1 MIKLE
6 RIIRNSLPVRFIAR
20 KTKHIVLPGFR
31 GIPLYDVIRFFVD
44 QIRTTGLTERAA
56 AVSYNFI
63 MSIPPL
69 SLFLFTLLPHL
80 PFVHTEQI
88 RLQLHRLIIDVIP
101 AREHNR
107 NLIEFVDGFL
117 GGDSKIGLISFGF
130 ILSLF
135 FASNGMIGIMRSFNR
150 AYIGFEKRK
159 GLYNRRVAIRLTI
172 IIMSLL
178 LACLLLLIAQGVI
191 VKWLNITH
199 PLAQEA
205 VSLLRWTIIIAL
217 IYYSI
222 AFIYRFAP
230 AVKKKW
236 DLLSPGAILATLLSL
251 IATIGFSIFVNNFGR
266 YNALYGSIGTV
277 MVFMIIIFI
286 NSLVLLIGYELNVS
300 IHSLQHL
307 AEERNQREAEA
318 LVGKPTGV
326 SAP

>member
-1 MIKLE
+1 MTKIE
-6 RIIRNSLPVRFIAR
+6 RILLNSLPVRFLAR

-31 GIPLYDVIRFFVD
+31 GIALYDVIRFFFD
-44 QIRTTGLTERAA
+44 QVRKTGLTERAA

-80 PFVHTEQI
+80 PFVPTDEI
-88 RLQLHRLIIDVIP
+88 RLQLHTLIRDVIP
-101 AREHNR
+101 AKEHNR

-117 GGDSKIGLISFGF
+117 GGDSKIAVISFGF

-135 FASNGMIGIMRSFNR
+135 FASNGMMGIMRSFNR

-159 GLYNRRVAIRLTI
+159 GFHTRRMAIRLTVI
-172 IIMSLL
+172 ILSLL
-178 LACLLLLIAQGVI
+178 LACLLLLIAQGAI
-191 VKWLNITH
+191 VKWLHITH
-199 PLAQEA
+199 PLAKEA
-205 VSLLRWTIIIAL
+205 VSLFRWLIIISL

-222 AFIYRFAP
+222 AFVYRFAP

-277 MVFMIIIFI
+277 MVFMIIVFI

-300 IHSLQHL
+300 IHSLRHL
-307 AEERNQREAEA
+307 AEEREQKESEA
-318 LVGKPTGV
+318 LTGV
-326 SAP
+326 SETGKA